1 MQQFHNLQRLQD
13 AAADNIGGDFGDLN
27 PADKRQKK
35 AIFLLWSAKSALFKA
50 TVKLQAETQP
60 LRASKDLGK
69 RIGTQQEEK
78 IYAAIKRRKN
88 GVVKAIKTFCKQRK
102 AFLTVYAPAEPAFPN
117 NQDLEYKDFMKMSLT
132 NPFWNDMYLCLSQ
145 EPWSVDPVVQT
156 GIHAILGLEQL
167 LEELQQLRYYLRRSL
182 SWAVKHLNK
191 LKDFMNRNMKEDTS
205 LDTTPNAL
213 YGKMN
218 IPGVQN
224 QPGGS
229 FLLLGGDL
237 FMEQLQH
244 KQLMLSWNNTINL
257 MMDKQMIA

>member
-1 MQQFHNLQRLQD
+1 
-13 AAADNIGGDFGDLN
+13 
-27 PADKRQKK
+27 
-35 AIFLLWSAKSALFKA
+35 LWSAKSALFKA
-50 TVKLQAETQP
+50 AVKLQAETQP

-102 AFLTVYAPAEPAFPN
+102 AFLTAYAPAELAFPK

-132 NPFWNDMYLCLSQ
+132 NPFWNDTYLCLSQ

-182 SWAVKHLNK
+182 SWDVKHLNK
-191 LKDFMNRNMKEDTS
+191 LKDFMNRNMKGKNTYS
-205 LDTTPNAL
+205 LS
-213 YGKMN
+213 
-218 IPGVQN
+218 Q
-224 QPGGS
+224 
-229 FLLLGGDL
+229 LLH
-237 FMEQLQH
+237 F
-244 KQLMLSWNNTINL
+244 N
-257 MMDKQMIA
+257 